1 MTKAIFEGLVFD
13 EQNHPAT
20 VAYVG
25 SDPTYVIIEDGF
37 RFHVDARSVDDR
49 ILEIFRAQINGN
61 RDEIGTGVMRII
73 GKDDLFSKAAI
84 MSTLQ
89 NLDKEMALLR
99 EVGLPLQAREYLG
112 MMGLRFVINRHGDVL
127 DINLPTA
134 PEDDEP

>member
-13 EQNHPAT
+13 EQNHPAA

-25 SDPTYVIIEDGF
+25 ADPTYVIIEDGF

-49 ILEIFRAQINGN
+49 ILEIFRAQISGN
-61 RDEIGTGVMRII
+61 REEIGTGVMRIM

-89 NLDKEMALLR
+89 NLDKEMAHLR

-127 DINLPTA
+127 DIDLPTA
-134 PEDDEP
+134 PGDDEP